1 MAEYLTPGVYIEED
15 LSPRGAAGY
24 GDARA
29 VAAFVG
35 ITEKGPALPTKIKS
49 WAQFVTLF
57 GGFAAQGSYLPY
69 AVYMFYKNGGGQCY
83 IVRSARSDATYA
95 TVTLKDSRPAGSG
108 GPQDAIK
115 VTAMSPGVGGNTLS
129 VHVVPTGAPAGR
141 FTLIIRNSGRE
152 VERFEDLSSNP
163 NDSRYAITIVNS
175 SWAGSL
181 VVRLA
186 NLKVSETYVYHPT
199 NDVIPATDAF
209 LGTGSDG
216 VAPYDMVAAAK
227 TLGDLDDNIDLN
239 IPGVISDSIINPV
252 LEWAES
258 TGKVFVVI
266 DGPRGAEG
274 ATSSQ
279 IAAGYTGLVTGS
291 DPYRATSYGAVYGP
305 WLMCSDPATN
315 MYGAVK
321 LLPPGGVI
329 LGRFARNDSVR
340 HVAKAPA
347 GTETKLEGV
356 LAAECKFTPAELDD
370 LADHHINVIRLV
382 PGNGI
387 CIMGS
392 RTLKRELPDRYVPV
406 RRTLIMLRKQL
417 VDISKFAVFEPNGPD
432 LWQVIKM
439 TIDRYLLHLL
449 RQGVLAGRNESE
461 AFNVVCSDA
470 NNTPQTINA
479 GRVNV
484 DVRVALRYP
493 AEFIV
498 IKVGQWDGQSSVE
511 ENF

>member
-1 MAEYLTPGVYIEED
+1 
-15 LSPRGAAGY
+15 
-24 GDARA
+24 
-29 VAAFVG
+29 
-35 ITEKGPALPTKIKS
+35 
-49 WAQFVTLF
+49 
-57 GGFAAQGSYLPY
+57 
-69 AVYMFYKNGGGQCY
+69 
-83 IVRSARSDATYA
+83 
-95 TVTLKDSRPAGSG
+95 VTLKDSTPAGSG
-108 GPQDAIK
+108 GPKDALKI
-115 VTAMSPGVGGNTLS
+115 TALSPGVGGNTLS

-141 FTLIIRNSGRE
+141 FTLIVRDSGRE
-152 VERFEDLSSNP
+152 VERFEDLSSDP
-163 NDSRYAITIVNS
+163 NDSRYIVNIVNS
-175 SWAGSL
+175 TWAGSL
-181 VVRLA
+181 ILRVT
-186 NLKVSETYVYHPT
+186 NLKVSETYVYNPT
-199 NDVIPATDAF
+199 NDVIPALDAF

-216 VAPYDMVAAAK
+216 VAPYDMVKAAK

-239 IPGVISDSIINPV
+239 IPAVTSDNIINSV
-252 LEWAES
+252 LEWAEG

-274 ATSSQ
+274 ATSTQ

-305 WLMCSDPATN
+305 WLMASDPATN
-315 MYGAVK
+315 MYGAVR
-321 LLPPGGVI
+321 LLPPGGAV

-356 LAAECKFTPAELDD
+356 LAAETKFTPGELDD
-370 LADHHINVIRLV
+370 LADNHINVIRLV

-417 VDISKFAVFEPNGPD
+417 GDITKFAVFEPNGPD

-439 TIDRYLLHLL
+439 TVDRYLLHQL

-461 AFNVVCSDA
+461 AFNTICSDQ

-498 IKVGQWDGQSSVE
+498 IKIGQWDGQTSTE
-511 ENF
+511 ESF